1 MMKNCIHPDKND
13 LFIIAELKVEL
24 LQSLEEKYASSI
36 TDLHWVASYLDPS
49 FKNFSFID
57 DVEYLDKKK
66 KAVRKSI
73 HILATDLFDQSNS
86 TFISATQDASTSFDT
101 SSSKRLKQDPFADF
115 RQKTASSSSNVFS
128 TKRVWTIE
136 LDRQIQIYENVQID
150 SNYDNNPLS
159 FRKGQ
164 KDTINMLANIAKSLF
179 VIAASSAESERHFSM
194 AGQIVTEQRSLL
206 GPDAIEALFV
216 VKEAYINNM
225 WPASANNSK
234 KIVSLD

>member
-1 MMKNCIHPDKND
+1 MKNCVQPDKND

-136 LDRQIQIYENVQID
+136 LDRQIQIYENFQID
-150 SNYDNNPLS
+150 SNYGNNPLS
-159 FRKGQ
+159 FWKGQ

-179 VIAASSAESERHFSM
+179 VIYLHHRLKVNVTSPM